1 MSLLDAH
8 APVTPAARHPL
19 RYERVI
25 ALIEDIIAARGLQ
38 PGSLLPTQHELA
50 KMAGVSLITV
60 RRALQALEQAGKV
73 AGHQG
78 VGTFVARPRIVS
90 DPARSGGLLGTFGE
104 QAEPRQVETE
114 VLQLR
119 PGSPRPAVAHA
130 LRLPPGDLVWQL
142 SRLRRIDGQPLIVE
156 DALIPQRLAPDLGR
170 QLGMLSGSLYELL
183 ARDHGLVDDHEEQ
196 YLEVITAGRARAAP
210 ARAAGQGQGGSAA
223 RRELHRPGGA
233 LRLLRAG
240 LPRRRIRL
248 LHLRPDG
255 APPVAACRPQRLGCD
270 GRARTGVTSRHRFL
284 REKVGTR
291 CQHQPHRRRPRARR
305 ARVSR
310 PAP

>member
-8 APVTPAARHPL
+8 APVTPTVRHPL

-60 RRALQALEQAGKV
+60 RRALQALEQVGKV
-73 AGHQG
+73 TGHQG

-104 QAEPRQVETE
+104 QAQPRQVETE

-196 YLEVITAGRARAAP
+196 YLEVITAGRRERRLLELP
-210 ARAAGQGQGGSAA
+210 ARAKVARLRGVSFTAQGVPFDCFEQVYPADEFVFYISGQTA
-223 RRELHRPGGA
+223 R
-233 LRLLRAG
+233 RLLRPAD
-240 LPRRRIRL
+240 LN
-248 LHLRPDG
+248 DW
-255 APPVAACRPQRLGCD
+255 
-270 GRARTGVTSRHRFL
+270 GVTAV
-284 REKVGTR
+284 REPG
-291 CQHQPHRRRPRARR
+291 
-305 ARVSR
+305 
-310 PAP
+310 

>member
-73 AGHQG
+73 TGHQG

-104 QAEPRQVETE
+104 QAQPRQIETE

-119 PGSPRPAVAHA
+119 RASPRPAVAHA

-196 YLEVITAGRARAAP
+196 YLEVITAGRRERRLLELP
-210 ARAAGQGQGGSAA
+210 ARAKAA
-223 RRELHRPGGA
+223 RLRGVSFTAQEVPFDCFEQVYPADEFVFYISGQTAR
-233 LRLLRAG
+233 RLLRPAD
-240 LPRRRIRL
+240 LN
-248 LHLRPDG
+248 DW
-255 APPVAACRPQRLGCD
+255 
-270 GRARTGVTSRHRFL
+270 GVTAV
-284 REKVGTR
+284 RE
-291 CQHQPHRRRPRARR
+291 PE
-305 ARVSR
+305 
-310 PAP
+310 